1 MQITALFKKAGA
13 APKKAAAKSSGKKT
27 VKSAPAPRTTGGKS
41 TGGWLGSGSQDLGL
55 DKYVDAYRAR
65 DRVPFGIFNGEHSD
79 PVFAPRKRVRC
90 PLPFQRRSGEG

>member
-27 VKSAPAPRTTGGKS
+27 VKSAPAPRKAGGKS
-41 TGGWLGSGSQDLGL
+41 TGGWLGTGSQDLGL

-65 DRVPFGIFNGEHSD
+65 DRVPFGIFDGEHSD

-90 PLPFQRRSGEG
+90 PLPLQRRLGEG